1 MSAAMGDKLVK
12 VGETDAYVLA
22 TESRMGRR
30 QGRHVS
36 CTVLELSAVPDFTR
50 LRTALEE
57 TMRRHPILGSA
68 VSRPL
73 PSLHAWYV
81 RSKHAADTIPL
92 HLHEGGS
99 AAALLD
105 HLLNDAGPELE
116 KPRRCHV
123 RMDAV
128 IHAGGTCDLIL
139 TWRHIVLDGV
149 GAEWLV
155 REIAAL
161 WKDPSAESVAPGF
174 SHPTGSKRDSLHER
188 WQATK
193 PMLDHLMGLLKTG
206 IRSLTPPGSKVG
218 RLRFSRHVLTEEES
232 AGVKQR
238 AATIGGPLVQT
249 HFYLAAAI
257 LAHHA
262 VWRGFRG
269 GLPEQDVV
277 ALPLQ
282 DRPRGKPGP
291 IFRNNVSVMFLH
303 TRQDEAGD
311 IATLTTALIRRQQEA
326 MRAKLADSFAEMQR
340 WMMILPSPVYAKF
353 LDMQMK
359 GQTTSF
365 HHSHTG
371 LFAGG
376 LESFCGAAI
385 TNAWHAPGFYGPPG
399 TGVFVGEHRGRMA
412 ITTSWR
418 DGVLTT
424 EEASALQAAFIS
436 SLTGRP

>member
-1 MSAAMGDKLVK
+1 MGEKLVK

-22 TESRMGRR
+22 TESRMRR
-30 QGRHVS
+30 TQGRHVS
-36 CTVLELSAVPDFTR
+36 CTVLELSAVPDFAR
-50 LRTALEE
+50 LQTALQEV
-57 TMRRHPILGSA
+57 MRRHPILGST
-68 VSRPL
+68 VSRSL
-73 PSLHAWYV
+73 PSFQAWFV
-81 RSKHAADTIPL
+81 RSTDAADTISL
-92 HLHEGGS
+92 HLHEGDS
-99 AAALLD
+99 TSTLLD
-105 HLLNDAGPELE
+105 FLLNDSSPAME

-128 IHAGGTCDLIL
+128 IHPDGTCDLIL

-161 WKDPSAESVAPGF
+161 WENSSAESVAPGF
-174 SHPTGSKRDSLHER
+174 SHPIGSKRSSLHER
-188 WQATK
+188 WLATK
-193 PMLDHLMGLLKTG
+193 PMLDHLMELLKTG
-206 IRSLTPPGSKVG
+206 IRSLTPPGAKVG
-218 RLRFSRHVLTEEES
+218 RLRFSRHLLSEEETV
-232 AGVKQR
+232 AVKNR

-262 VWRGFRG
+262 VWRKFRG

-303 TRQDEAGD
+303 TREEEADD
-311 IATLTTALIRRQQEA
+311 ITMLTAALIRRQQDA
-326 MRAKLADSFAEMQR
+326 MRAKLVDSFAEMQR

-376 LESFCGAAI
+376 LENFAGASI
-385 TNAWHAPGFYGPPG
+385 TNAWHVPGFYGPPG
-399 TGVFVGEHRGRMA
+399 TGVFVGEHRRRLT

-418 DGVLTT
+418 DGVLTQ
-424 EEASALQAAFIS
+424 EEASALQSAFIS
-436 SLTGRP
+436 SLTGSP